1 MQKHDCHGCATSV
14 RVSAQ
19 YRRHVHMKHIAFLKP
34 ANIQPDWE
42 RLDSFSGSRDRYT
55 THSPR
60 YLKRSLFSGLGE
72 QALNLHLQG
81 MEGQRPK
88 RIAILLGSKE
98 YANSSLLRELR
109 KLSYRGATKGSN
121 KSSGPRWPYVLE
133 PGRIHRVFPGACSG
147 RASVCSDC

>member
-60 YLKRSLFSGLGE
+60 YLKRSLFSGLREWTLGCSSPGDGKTAAKADRIIAE
-72 QALNLHLQG
+72 LH
-81 MEGQRPK
+81 
-88 RIAILLGSKE
+88 
-98 YANSSLLRELR
+98 LLRELR
-109 KLSYRGATKGSN
+109 DRGATKRS
-121 KSSGPRWPYVLE
+121 KLKFWSAMALCTRARSHPSCVSGC
-133 PGRIHRVFPGACSG
+133 CSG
-147 RASVCSDC
+147 RASVC

>member
-1 MQKHDCHGCATSV
+1 
-14 RVSAQ
+14 
-19 YRRHVHMKHIAFLKP
+19 MKHIAFLKH

-81 MEGQRPK
+81 MDGRTAAK
-88 RIAILLGSKE
+88 ADSNIAELQGIRQQQPVTR
-98 YANSSLLRELR
+98 ARELG
-109 KLSYRGATKGSN
+109 YRGATKGSN
-121 KSSGPRWPYVLE
+121 KSSGPQWPYVLE
-133 PGRIHRVFPGACSG
+133 PGRIHRAFPGACSG
-147 RASVCSDC
+147 RASIC